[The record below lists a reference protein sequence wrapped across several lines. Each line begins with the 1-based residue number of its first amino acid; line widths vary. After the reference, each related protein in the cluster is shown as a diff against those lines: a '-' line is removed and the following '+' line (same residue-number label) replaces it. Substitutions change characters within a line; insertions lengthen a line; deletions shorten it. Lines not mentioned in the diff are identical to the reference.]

1 MPEGKEAIY
10 IIPRS
15 FSYSAEWDTEIKENL
30 LPEKE
35 VTLSILGSGVG
46 VRHISKWSIRH
57 TILDYNELLKK
68 LLVKY
73 FGNIKI
79 GLCMLSLRR
88 KKIKNDRVKRIKV
101 LASGRQ
107 KC

>member
-1 MPEGKEAIY
+1 MAEGKEAIY

-15 FSYSAEWDTEIKENL
+15 FSYSAEWDTEASEKENL

-46 VRHISKWSIRH
+46 VRHISKWSVRH

-68 LLVKY
+68 Y
-73 FGNIKI
+73 
-79 GLCMLSLRR
+79 
-88 KKIKNDRVKRIKV
+88 
-101 LASGRQ
+101 
-107 KC
+107 